1 MYALLDSLRH
11 SDDTL
16 WRWAGRIGGTLLV
29 LLVSLGAWKL
39 VGFAVRAIEARVT
52 AEGAD
57 VQRARGIVTQAKVI
71 GRVLHLAIVI
81 VGGALVLVQYDVLRT
96 VGLSLLASAGV
107 AGIVLGVAAQ
117 RPIGALLAG
126 LQLSFTQPVRVG
138 DQIVIEGEFG
148 TVEELTLSYAVVRL
162 GDLRRL
168 VVPVAYFLEK
178 PFENWTRVDSAL
190 VGTVVLHVDFK
201 APIEL
206 LRREALAFIETH
218 PCWNGEARALTVSEM
233 GVRTLTL
240 RVSASAADADRLGT
254 LRNALRE
261 HLVTVLQDLD
271 GGAYLPKDRI
281 GHADDMP
288 PAPLE
293 GGDPFSRN

>member
-1 MYALLDSLRH
+1 MHEFLEALRS
-11 SDDTL
+11 SDDAL
-16 WRWAGRIGGTLLV
+16 WRWLGRIGGTLLV
-29 LLVSLGAWKL
+29 VIGSIAAWKL
-39 VGFAVRAIEARVT
+39 VGFAVRAIEARAT
-52 AEGAD
+52 AKGAD

-71 GRVLHLAIVI
+71 GRVLHIAIVF

-96 VGLSLLASAGV
+96 IGLSLLASAGV

-138 DQIVIEGEFG
+138 DQIVVEGEFG
-148 TVEELTLSYAVVRL
+148 EVEELTLSYVVVKL
-162 GDLRRL
+162 GDQRRL
-168 VVPVAYFLEK
+168 VVPVTYFLEK
-178 PFENWTRVDSAL
+178 PFENWTRMDPAL
-190 VGTVVLHVDFK
+190 VGTVQLHVDFK
-201 APIEL
+201 APV
-206 LRREALAFIETH
+206 ALVRAAALDFIEQH
-218 PCWNGEARALTVSEM
+218 PCWDGVTRSLSVGEM
-233 GVRTLTL
+233 GLRTLTL
-240 RVSASAADADRLGT
+240 RVSASAADAERMFT

-261 HLVTVLQDLD
+261 HLVTFLQELD

-288 PAPLE
+288 PPPLE

>member
-1 MYALLDSLRH
+1 MHDFVAWLNG
-11 SDDTL
+11 SDDAL

-29 LLVSLGAWKL
+29 LVVSIGAWKL

-52 AEGAD
+52 AAGAD

-71 GRVLHLAIVI
+71 GRVLHIAIVL

-138 DQIVIEGEFG
+138 DQIVVEGEFG

-168 VVPVAYFLEK
+168 VVPVAHFLEK
-178 PFENWTRVDSAL
+178 PFENWTRVNSAL
-190 VGTVVLHVDFK
+190 VGAVVLHVDFK

-206 LRREALAFIETH
+206 LRREALAFIEQH
-218 PCWNGEARALTVSEM
+218 PCWNGETRALAVSEM
-233 GVRTLTL
+233 GPRTLTL
-240 RVSASAADADRLGT
+240 RVSASAADADRLGD

-261 HLVTVLQDLD
+261 HLVTLLQELD

-288 PAPLE
+288 QQA
-293 GGDPFSRN
+293 GAGDDPFSRN

>member
-1 MYALLDSLRH
+1 MHEFLEALRS
-11 SDDTL
+11 SDDAL
-16 WRWAGRIGGTLLV
+16 WRWAGRLGGTLLV
-29 LLVSLGAWKL
+29 LLGSVAAWKL

-71 GRVLHLAIVI
+71 GRVLHIAIVI

-138 DQIVIEGEFG
+138 DQIVVEGEFG
-148 TVEELTLSYAVVRL
+148 TVEELTLSYAVVKL
-162 GDLRRL
+162 GDQRRL
-168 VVPVAYFLEK
+168 IVPVTYFLEK
-178 PFENWTRVDSAL
+178 PFENWTRMDPAL
-190 VGTVVLHVDFK
+190 VGTVLLQVDFK
-201 APIEL
+201 APV
-206 LRREALAFIETH
+206 ALVRAAALDFIEKH
-218 PCWNGEARALTVSEM
+218 PCWDGVTRELTVSEM
-233 GVRTLTL
+233 GLRTLTL
-240 RVSASAADADRLGT
+240 RVSASAADADRMFT

-261 HLVTVLQDLD
+261 HLVTFLQDLD

-281 GHADDMP
+281 GHADDTP
-288 PAPLE
+288 PPPLE